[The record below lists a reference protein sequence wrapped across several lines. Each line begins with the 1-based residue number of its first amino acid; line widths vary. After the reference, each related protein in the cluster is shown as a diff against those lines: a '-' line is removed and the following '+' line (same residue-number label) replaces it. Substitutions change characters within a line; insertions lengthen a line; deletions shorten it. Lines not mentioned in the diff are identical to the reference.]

1 MTRRDHGPVLYLDGV
16 WGLGPEVKEAAVEAE
31 VGGKAG
37 EVAVPQVRGPPV
49 QQAAQA
55 LRPKFH
61 HKLFNQSW
69 NFLKNLWGLGTE

>member
-1 MTRRDHGPVLYLDGV
+1 MALYSYLDGV
-16 WGLGPEVKEAAVEAE
+16 WGLGPKVEEAAVEAE
-31 VGGKAG
+31 VGGEAG

-61 HKLFNQSW
+61 KLFYQC
-69 NFLKNLWGLGTE
+69 